1 MTAVQKTKPETRT
14 SIVRELHPRA
24 ARNAVVTDALL
35 VAEIR
40 NGSTAAAGT
49 FFDRYARHVERLIWS
64 LLGPEPEAEDVL
76 HEIFVRALEGIESVE
91 DPSRLKSWLTGITV
105 HTAREWIR
113 RRTRRRWLRFVDE
126 LPEPP
131 TPSASEEVNEA
142 TRCTYDVLS
151 SMSADDRVFFSLRF
165 IEGMELSEVALAC
178 DVSVSTAKRRLKDA
192 EKHFLARARRHGAL
206 LPWLEEG
213 RWAIGRT
220 SKAAV
225 PGSDVAADHD
235 GGEA

>member
-1 MTAVQKTKPETRT
+1 MTKPEART
-14 SIVRELHPRA
+14 SVVRELHPRGA
-24 ARNAVVTDALL
+24 GRTSTATDALL

-40 NGSTAAAGT
+40 NGSTAAAGM
-49 FFDRYARHVERLIWS
+49 FFDRYVRHVERLIWS

-76 HEIFVRALEGIESVE
+76 HEIFVRALEGIEGVE

-105 HTAREWIR
+105 YTAREWIR

-126 LPEPP
+126 LPEAP
-131 TPSASEEVNEA
+131 TPAASEEVNEA

-192 EKHFLARARRHGAL
+192 EKRFLARARRHEAL
-206 LPWLEEG
+206 VPWLEEG
-213 RWAIGRT
+213 GRWTLERT
-220 SKAAV
+220 SR
-225 PGSDVAADHD
+225 PSE
-235 GGEA
+235 GGEE